1 MTDMAASRITS
12 LARSGT
18 RKSIISAKVVS
29 KSEEQRAFLVR
40 ICVLTDHLIRPPRP
54 VPIILVGL
62 KTDLRNDQHS
72 LSMLSAQGL
81 RPVSYEQGAA
91 VAKEIGAAKYVECS
105 AKTRQGVQEVFDS
118 ALREVLKKRWGKR
131 SGGSGSGGGGGGG
144 SGGSGKKCL
153 VL

>member
-1 MTDMAASRITS
+1 MTRRRHS
-12 LARSGT
+12 LT
-18 RKSIISAKVVS
+18 QDIWP
-29 KSEEQRAFLVR
+29 LV
-40 ICVLTDHLIRPPRP
+40 TFP

-81 RPVSYEQGAA
+81 RPVSHEQGQA

-131 SGGSGSGGGGGGG
+131 VVGGGGGGGG
-144 SGGSGKKCL
+144 SGSGSGKKCL